1 MNPNP
6 SREFL
11 SYILEIKEEIHHS
24 GKDESLADRSLATVD
39 HFTFRFDR
47 SSLVFI
53 FVIIFPYLMMLNHS
67 CFVWYMAKI
76 DHVVLVKCYLG
87 VVEIM

>member
-1 MNPNP
+1 MIPNP

-39 HFTFRFDR
+39 RFTFRFDR

-53 FVIIFPYLMMLNHS
+53 FVITFSYQTMLNPS
-67 CFVWYMAKI
+67 YFIWYRAKI
-76 DHVVLVKCYLG
+76 DLVVVVKCYLG